1 MIGATVATPIRP
13 IEWLPAVIVPPILV
27 CDAATSSSYGRPITV
42 ISVLSAFV
50 ACLPL
55 IVRRRISFVV
65 LFPLLVGGIVLVLW
79 RLQPSSTVVLIPMI
93 AVFEL
98 ALGGDRRRTG
108 WMALALVPCVLISV
122 IPFAHGANAASVV
135 VANLALCL
143 LALVA
148 GEAGRSRRVS
158 EQRTAEVREQ
168 ETRRRLGDERLSIAR
183 EIHDVVAH
191 AMTAINVQAGVAAHL
206 LERDPGQAYGALRD
220 IKRTSGEALGE
231 LRQTLDVLRDPTQAV
246 PLGPAATL
254 LHLEVLTGG
263 LRSAGVAVELEVEP
277 VADLPAATHSAGYR
291 IVQEALTNVA
301 RHADASVARVS
312 VRQLEGAVEITIVD
326 NGTGAAA
333 PPGPAVAGNGLRGM
347 RERAAE
353 LGGTLEAA
361 PAQSGGWQVRARLP
375 VTS

>member
-122 IPFAHGANAASVV
+122 IPFVHGANAASVV

-312 VRQLEGAVEITIVD
+312 VRQLDGAVEITIVD